1 MIELGKINTLRVARS
16 CEFGYYLDAQGKT
29 TSEDILI
36 PNGNIVGEIEVDEE
50 IEVFVYKDSM
60 DRPIATM
67 KPVLAQVGEP
77 AYLEVVDKSGI
88 GYFVGIGIERDVLVP
103 FREASYDLEVGKKY
117 LLCLYVDKTNR
128 IAATTRIDKYLHD
141 TTHYNIGEEIEGTVY
156 GRHHNGNLVIA
167 LENTFRGIILKNE
180 YFGDIEIGDVIKV
193 RVKKYFSDG
202 KVEVT
207 TRKPR
212 LDEMGEMEEVIMNYL
227 KQNDGFMRFNDKTS
241 PEDIKRYFKCSKNG
255 FKRALGGLMKKGLI
269 EQNIEGTRLK

>member
-36 PNGNIVGEIEVDEE
+36 PNGNIIGEIEVDEE

-141 TTHYNIGEEIEGTVY
+141 TTHYNIGEEVEGTVY

-241 PEDIKRYFKCSKNG
+241 PEDIKKYFKCSKNG

-269 EQNIEGTRLK
+269 EQDVEGTRLK

>member
-36 PNGNIVGEIEVDEE
+36 PNGNIVGEIEVEDEVD
-50 IEVFVYKDSM
+50 VFIYKDSM
-60 DRPIATM
+60 DRPVATM

-88 GYFVGIGIERDVLVP
+88 GSFVGIGIERDVLVP
-103 FREASYDLEVGKKY
+103 FKEAAYDLEVGKKY

-128 IAATTRIDKYLHD
+128 IAATTRVDKYLHD

-156 GRHHNGNLVIA
+156 GRHLNGNLLIA
-167 LENTFRGIILKNE
+167 LENTFRGIIMKSE
-180 YFGDIEIGDVIKV
+180 YFGDIKMGDVIKV
-193 RVKKYFSDG
+193 RVKKYFDDG

-207 TRKPR
+207 ARKPR

-227 KQNDGFMRFNDKTS
+227 KKNGGSMKFNDKTA
-241 PEDIKRYFKCSKNG
+241 PEDIKKYFKCSKNT
-255 FKRALGGLMKKGLI
+255 FKRSLGALMKKGLI
-269 EQNIEGTRLK
+269 EQDITGTRLK

>member
-67 KPVLAQVGEP
+67 KQVLAQVGEP

-241 PEDIKRYFKCSKNG
+241 PEDIKKYFKCSKNG